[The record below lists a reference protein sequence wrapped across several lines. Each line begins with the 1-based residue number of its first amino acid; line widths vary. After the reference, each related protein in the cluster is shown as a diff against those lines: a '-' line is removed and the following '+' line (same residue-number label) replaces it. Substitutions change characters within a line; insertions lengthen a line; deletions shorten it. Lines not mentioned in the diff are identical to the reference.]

1 MKSFFSFLSE
11 ARTSQA
17 AEMAA
22 RQNLTGDGHGNWYD
36 KDGNRVAVTKKGRLE
51 MLSKKEKQSEP
62 ETEVKNDTPK
72 QEQPAPQK
80 CSKDSNLCSREN
92 LEHLQMELQGEC
104 LCLQEQMV
112 LLKKTLEIS
121 Q

>member
-36 KDGNRVAVTKKGRLE
+36 KDGKRVAVTKKGRLE
-51 MLSKKEKQSEP
+51 MLSKKEKQLMTS
-62 ETEVKNDTPK
+62 
-72 QEQPAPQK
+72 
-80 CSKDSNLCSREN
+80 
-92 LEHLQMELQGEC
+92 
-104 LCLQEQMV
+104 
-112 LLKKTLEIS
+112 KKTLNKTT
-121 Q
+121 

>member
-62 ETEVKNDTPK
+62 DPEAKNDTPK
-72 QEQPAPQK
+72 QEQPAPKQVQQGQQ
-80 CSKDSNLCSREN
+80 
-92 LEHLQMELQGEC
+92 HLQMELQGEC

>member
-36 KDGNRVAVTKKGRLE
+36 KDGNRVAVTKKVDL
-51 MLSKKEKQSEP
+51 
-62 ETEVKNDTPK
+62 
-72 QEQPAPQK
+72 K
-80 CSKDSNLCSREN
+80 CSLRREA
-92 LEHLQMELQGEC
+92 
-104 LCLQEQMV
+104 V
-112 LLKKTLEIS
+112 
-121 Q
+121 

>member
-36 KDGNRVAVTKKGRLE
+36 KDGNRVAVTKKGKLE
-51 MLSKKEKQSEP
+51 MLSKK
-62 ETEVKNDTPK
+62 
-72 QEQPAPQK
+72 
-80 CSKDSNLCSREN
+80 
-92 LEHLQMELQGEC
+92 
-104 LCLQEQMV
+104 
-112 LLKKTLEIS
+112 
-121 Q
+121 